1 MKIRAVILAGG
12 EGSRL
17 GVLTAKRAKPAVPFA
32 GKYRIIDFPLSNC
45 VNSGIFDLMVLAQ
58 YRPQSLIEH
67 IGSGAPWDL
76 NRDFTGGIK
85 ILTPYKARND
95 SDWFVG
101 TADAVQQ
108 NFSFVKREF
117 PDLVL
122 ILSGDHIYTM
132 DYEPMISFHLDQRA
146 DLTMGTINVPIEQAS
161 RFGILGTDTKYRVT
175 SFLEKPDKPPSTL
188 ANMGVYLF
196 NRELLDRI
204 LWEDRLNPES
214 SHDFGKNIIPNLIKS
229 EARVFA
235 FPYTGYWMDVGTFQ
249 SYWQAHMDMLSPS
262 PKLKLYNRDWI
273 IHTRT
278 EERPP
283 ARLPASAHVYASMI
297 CDGCYIGAD
306 ARVESSVLSPGVVI
320 RPGAVV
326 RESIILTDSV
336 IESGAV
342 IERAIIDKRSHI
354 GENARIGGGIAD
366 ANIRVALVGKNCSV
380 PAGYV
385 VEPEAQVGTDVI
397 DSDYDEA
404 VVRAG
409 QYIETRRKPNEIL

>member
-76 NRDFTGGIK
+76 NRDFTGGVK

-95 SDWFVG
+95 SDWFAG

-108 NFSFVKREF
+108 NFSFIKRDF

-132 DYEPMISFHLDQRA
+132 DYEPMISFHLDQHA
-146 DLTMGTINVPIEQAS
+146 DLTMGTISVPIEQAS
-161 RFGILGTDTKYRVT
+161 RFGILSTDAKYRVT
-175 SFLEKPDKPPSTL
+175 SFVEKPENPPSTL

-204 LWEDRLNPES
+204 LWEDRINPES
-214 SHDFGKNIIPNLIKS
+214 SHDFGKNIIPNLVKS
-229 EARVFA
+229 DARVFA

-249 SYWQAHMDMLSPS
+249 SYWQAHMDMLSPT

-283 ARLPASAHVYASMI
+283 ARLPASAHVYASMV

-326 RESIILTDSV
+326 RESIVLTDSV

-354 GENARIGGGIAD
+354 GENARVGGGVAHTDIKL
-366 ANIRVALVGKNCSV
+366 ALVGKNCDV

-397 DSDYDEA
+397 DSDFDES
-404 VVRAG
+404 VIRAG
-409 QYIETRRKPNEIL
+409 QYIQTRRQPNEII

>member
-85 ILTPYKARND
+85 ILTPYKARYE

-108 NFSFVKREF
+108 NFSFIKRDL

-132 DYEPMISFHLDQRA
+132 DYEPMISFHLDQQA
-146 DLTMGTINVPIEQAS
+146 DLTIGTIHVPIEEAP

-175 SFLEKPDKPPSTL
+175 SFLEKPSEPPSNL

-196 NRELLDRI
+196 NRDLLDQA
-204 LWEDRLNPES
+204 LWEDRMNPDS
-214 SHDFGKNIIPNLIKS
+214 LHDFGKNIIPNLIKS
-229 EARVFA
+229 DARVFA
-235 FPYTGYWMDVGTFQ
+235 FPYTGYWMDVGTAQ
-249 SYWQAHMDMLSPS
+249 SYWQAHMDMLSSS
-262 PKLKLYNRDWI
+262 PKLKLYSRDWI
-273 IHTRT
+273 VHTRT
-278 EERPP
+278 EERAP
-283 ARLPASAHVYASMI
+283 ARLPATAHVYASMI
-297 CDGCYIGAD
+297 CDGCYIGSD
-306 ARVESSVLSPGVVI
+306 ARIESSVLSPGVVI

-326 RESIILTDSV
+326 RESVILTDSI
-336 IESGAV
+336 IESGTV
-342 IERAIIDKRSHI
+342 IERRLIGKRSHLY
-354 GENARIGGGIAD
+354 ENARVGCGIAD
-366 ANIRVALVGKNCSV
+366 PNIKVALVGKNCIV

-385 VEPEAQVGTDVI
+385 IEPDAQVGTDVI
-397 DSDYDEA
+397 ESDYDESI
-404 VVRAG
+404 VHAG
-409 QYIETRRKPNEIL
+409 QYIQTRRPANEV

>member
-95 SDWFVG
+95 SDWFAG

-108 NFSFVKREF
+108 NFSFIKRDL

-122 ILSGDHIYTM
+122 ILAGDHIYTM
-132 DYEPMISFHLDQRA
+132 DYDPMISFHLDQQA
-146 DLTMGTINVPIEQAS
+146 DLTMGTINVPLEEAS
-161 RFGILGTDTKYRVT
+161 RFGILATDKKYRVT
-175 SFLEKPDKPPSTL
+175 SFLEKPENPPSTL

-196 NRELLDRI
+196 NREVLDKF
-204 LWEDRLNPES
+204 LWEDRLDPDS
-214 SHDFGKNIIPNLIKS
+214 SHDFGKNIIPNLLRS
-229 EARVFA
+229 DARLFA
-235 FPYTGYWMDVGTFQ
+235 FPYTGYWMDVGTAQ
-249 SYWQAHMDMLSPS
+249 SYWQAHMDMLSPT
-262 PKLKLYNRDWI
+262 PKLKLYNRSWI

-278 EERPP
+278 EERAP
-283 ARLPASAHVYASMI
+283 ARLPATAHVYASMV

-342 IERAIIDKRSHI
+342 IERAIIDRRCHI
-354 GENARIGGGIAD
+354 GENARVGWGVAD
-366 ANIRVALVGKNCSV
+366 ANIRLALVGKNCTV

-385 VEPEAQVGTDVI
+385 VEPEAQIGTDVI
-397 DSDYDEA
+397 EA
-404 VVRAG
+404 DFEESVVRAG
-409 QYIETRRKPNEIL
+409 QYIQTRRQANEV

>member
-1 MKIRAVILAGG
+1 MRIRAVILAGG

-45 VNSGIFDLMVLAQ
+45 VNSDIFDLMVLAQ

-76 NRDFTGGIK
+76 NRDFTGGVK
-85 ILTPYKARND
+85 ILTPFKARYE

-108 NFSFVKREF
+108 NFSFIKRDY

-132 DYEPMISFHLDQRA
+132 DYEPMVSFHLDQQA
-146 DLTMGTINVPIEQAS
+146 DLTMGTIHVPIEEAS
-161 RFGILGTDTKYRVT
+161 RFGVLMTDNKYRVT
-175 SFLEKPDKPPSTL
+175 SFLEKPPEPPSNL

-196 NRELLDRI
+196 NRDLLDRI
-204 LWEDRLNPES
+204 LWEDRMNPES
-214 SHDFGKNIIPNLIKS
+214 AHDFGKDIIPRLITS

-235 FPYTGYWMDVGTFQ
+235 FPYTGYWMDVGTVQ
-249 SYWQAHMDMLSPS
+249 SYWQAHMDMLSPA
-262 PKLKLYNRDWI
+262 PKLKLYNRSWI

-297 CDGCYIGAD
+297 CDGCYIGVD

-326 RESIILTDSV
+326 RESIICTDTV

-342 IERAIIDKRSHI
+342 VERAIIDKRSHVH
-354 GENARIGGGIAD
+354 EKARVGWGVAD
-366 ANIRVALVGKNCSV
+366 ANIRLALVGKNSSI

-385 VEPEAQVGTDVI
+385 VEPDSQIGTDVVE
-397 DSDYDEA
+397 SDYEES
-404 VVRAG
+404 VVHSG
-409 QYIETRRKPNEIL
+409 QYIQTRRPANEI

>member
-76 NRDFTGGIK
+76 NRDFTGGVK

-95 SDWFVG
+95 SDWFAG

-108 NFSFVKREF
+108 NFSFIKRDA

-146 DLTMGTINVPIEQAS
+146 DLTMGTINVPLEQAS
-161 RFGILGTDTKYRVT
+161 RFGILATDTKYRVT
-175 SFLEKPDKPPSTL
+175 SFLEKPENPPSTL

-196 NRELLDRI
+196 NRELLDKI
-204 LWEDRLNPES
+204 LWEDRMNPES
-214 SHDFGKNIIPNLIKS
+214 SHDFGKNIIPNLVNS
-229 EARVFA
+229 DARVFA

-249 SYWQAHMDMLSPS
+249 SYWQAHMDMLSPT

-283 ARLPASAHVYASMI
+283 ARLPASAHVYASMV

-342 IERAIIDKRSHI
+342 IERAIIDRRCHI
-354 GENARIGGGIAD
+354 GENARVGWGVAD
-366 ANIRVALVGKNCSV
+366 ANIKLALVGKNCTV

-385 VEPEAQVGTDVI
+385 VEPEAQIGTDVI
-397 DSDYDEA
+397 ETDFTES
-404 VVRAG
+404 VIRAG
-409 QYIETRRKPNEIL
+409 QYIQTRRQANEV

>member
-1 MKIRAVILAGG
+1 MRTRAVILAGG

-45 VNSGIFDLMVLAQ
+45 VNSGIVDLMVLAQ

-76 NRDFTGGIK
+76 NRDFTGGVK
-85 ILTPYKARND
+85 LLTPFKARHD

-108 NFSFVKREF
+108 NFSFIKRDLPE
-117 PDLVL
+117 LVL

-132 DYEPMISFHLDQRA
+132 DYEPMVSFHLDQHA
-146 DLTMGTINVPIEQAS
+146 DLTMGMIQVPLEEAS
-161 RFGILGTDTKYRVT
+161 RFGILETDNKYRVT
-175 SFLEKPDKPPSTL
+175 SFLEKPPEPHSNI

-196 NRELLDRI
+196 RREVLDEA
-204 LWEDRLNPES
+204 LWEDHLNPES
-214 SHDFGKNIIPNLIKS
+214 SHDFGKDIIPRLITS
-229 EARVFA
+229 DARVFA
-235 FPYTGYWMDVGTFQ
+235 FPYTGYWMDVGTIQ
-249 SYWQAHMDMLSPS
+249 SYWQAHMDMLSPA
-262 PKLKLYNRDWI
+262 PKLKLYSRSWI

-283 ARLPASAHVYASMI
+283 ARLPASAHVYASMV
-297 CDGCYIGAD
+297 CDGCYIGVD
-306 ARVESSVLSPGVVI
+306 SRVESSVLSPGVVI

-326 RESIILTDSV
+326 RESIICTDTV

-342 IERAIIDKRSHI
+342 IERAVIDKRCHI
-354 GENARIGGGIAD
+354 GENARVGWGVAD
-366 ANIRVALVGKNCSV
+366 ANIRLALVGKNSTV
-380 PAGYV
+380 PAGCV
-385 VEPEAQVGTDVI
+385 VEPEAQIGTDVI
-397 DSDYDEA
+397 EA
-404 VVRAG
+404 DFHESVVHAG
-409 QYIETRRKPNEIL
+409 QYIQTRRPANEI

>member
-76 NRDFTGGIK
+76 NRDFTGGVK

-95 SDWFVG
+95 SDWFAG

-108 NFSFVKREF
+108 NFSFIKRDS

-132 DYEPMISFHLDQRA
+132 DYEPMISFHLDQHA
-146 DLTMGTINVPIEQAS
+146 DLTMGTINVPLEQAS
-161 RFGILGTDTKYRVT
+161 RFGILATNTKYRVT
-175 SFLEKPDKPPSTL
+175 SFLEKPEKPPSTL

-204 LWEDRLNPES
+204 LWEDRMNPES
-214 SHDFGKNIIPNLIKS
+214 SHDFGKNIIPNLVKS
-229 EARVFA
+229 DARVFA

-283 ARLPASAHVYASMI
+283 ARLPASAHVYASMV

-342 IERAIIDKRSHI
+342 IERAIIDRRCHI
-354 GENARIGGGIAD
+354 SENTRVGGGVAD
-366 ANIRVALVGKNCSV
+366 ANIRLALVGKNCTV

-385 VEPEAQVGTDVI
+385 VEPEAQIGTDVI
-397 DSDYDEA
+397 ETDFTES
-404 VVRAG
+404 VIRAG
-409 QYIETRRKPNEIL
+409 QYIQTRRQANEV

>member
-67 IGSGAPWDL
+67 VGSGAPWDL
-76 NRDFTGGIK
+76 NRDFTGGVK

-95 SDWFVG
+95 SDWFAG

-108 NFSFVKREF
+108 NFSFIKRDF

-132 DYEPMISFHLDQRA
+132 DYEPMISFHLDQHA
-146 DLTMGTINVPIEQAS
+146 DLTMGTISVPIEQAS
-161 RFGILGTDTKYRVT
+161 RFGILATDAKYRVT
-175 SFLEKPDKPPSTL
+175 SFVEKPENPPSTL

-204 LWEDRLNPES
+204 LWEDRINPES
-214 SHDFGKNIIPNLIKS
+214 SHDFGKNIIPNLVKS
-229 EARVFA
+229 DARVFA

-283 ARLPASAHVYASMI
+283 ARLPASAHVYASMV

-326 RESIILTDSV
+326 RESIVLTDTV

-354 GENARIGGGIAD
+354 GENARVGGGVAD
-366 ANIRVALVGKNCSV
+366 VNIKLALVGKNCAV

-385 VEPEAQVGTDVI
+385 VEPEAQIGTDVI
-397 DSDYDEA
+397 DSDFDES
-404 VVRAG
+404 VIRAG
-409 QYIETRRKPNEIL
+409 QYIQTRRKPNEIL

>member
-45 VNSGIFDLMVLAQ
+45 VNSDIFDVMVLAQ

-76 NRDFTGGIK
+76 NRDFTGGVK

-95 SDWFVG
+95 SDWFAG

-108 NFSFVKREF
+108 NFSFVKRDF

-132 DYEPMISFHLDQRA
+132 DFEPMISFHLDQRA
-146 DLTMGTINVPIEQAS
+146 DLTMGTIHVPMEEAS
-161 RFGILGTDTKYRVT
+161 RFGILGTDSKYRVK
-175 SFLEKPDKPPSTL
+175 SFLEKPSNPPSNL

-196 NRELLDRI
+196 NRELLDRV
-204 LWEDRLNPES
+204 LWEDKINPES
-214 SHDFGKNIIPNLIKS
+214 SHDFGKNIIPNLVAS
-229 EARVFA
+229 DARVFA
-235 FPYTGYWMDVGTFQ
+235 YPYTGYWMDVGTFQ
-249 SYWQAHMDMLSPS
+249 SYWQSHMDMLSPT
-262 PKLKLYNRDWI
+262 PKLKLYNRSWI

-278 EERPP
+278 EEYPP
-283 ARLPASAHVYASMI
+283 ARIPASARIYASMI
-297 CDGCYIGAD
+297 CDGCYIGSD
-306 ARVESSVLSPGVVI
+306 TRIESSVLSPGVVV

-326 RESIILTDSV
+326 RESIILTDTV
-336 IESGAV
+336 IDSGAV

-354 GENARIGGGIAD
+354 GENARIGGGVAE
-366 ANIRVALVGKNCSV
+366 ANIRLALVGKNCTIPS
-380 PAGYV
+380 GYV

-397 DSDYDEA
+397 GSDIEGS
-404 VVRAG
+404 VIRAG
-409 QYIETRRKPNEIL
+409 QYIQTQRQPNEV

>member
-67 IGSGAPWDL
+67 VGSGAPWDL
-76 NRDFTGGIK
+76 NRDFTGGVK

-95 SDWFVG
+95 SDWFAG

-108 NFSFVKREF
+108 NFSFIKRDF

-132 DYEPMISFHLDQRA
+132 DYEPMISFHLDQHA
-146 DLTMGTINVPIEQAS
+146 DLTMGTISVPIEQAS
-161 RFGILGTDTKYRVT
+161 RFGILSTDAKYRVT
-175 SFLEKPDKPPSTL
+175 SFVEKPENPPSTL

-204 LWEDRLNPES
+204 LWEDRINPES
-214 SHDFGKNIIPNLIKS
+214 SHDFGKNIIPNLVKS
-229 EARVFA
+229 DARVFA

-283 ARLPASAHVYASMI
+283 ARLPASAHVYASMV

-326 RESIILTDSV
+326 RESIVLTDTV
-336 IESGAV
+336 IESGAI

-354 GENARIGGGIAD
+354 GENARVGGGVAD
-366 ANIRVALVGKNCSV
+366 VNIKLALVGKNCAV

-397 DSDYDEA
+397 DSDFDES
-404 VVRAG
+404 VIRAG
-409 QYIETRRKPNEIL
+409 QYIQTRRKPNEIL

>member
-1 MKIRAVILAGG
+1 MKTRAVILAGG

-45 VNSGIFDLMVLAQ
+45 VNSGIFDVMILAQ

-67 IGSGAPWDL
+67 VGSGAPWDL
-76 NRDFTGGIK
+76 NRDFTGGVK
-85 ILTPYKARND
+85 ILSPYKARND

-108 NFSFVKREF
+108 TFTFIKKNLPE
-117 PDLVL
+117 LIL

-132 DYEPMISFHLDQRA
+132 DYDPMISFHLDHHA
-146 DLTMGTINVPIEQAS
+146 DLTMGTISVPIEEAS
-161 RFGILGTDTKYRVT
+161 RFGILATDDNYRVT
-175 SFLEKPDKPPSTL
+175 SFVEKPANPPSTL

-196 NRELLDRI
+196 NREVLDKA
-204 LWEDRLNPES
+204 LWEDRHRKNS
-214 SHDFGKNIIPNLIKS
+214 SHDFGKDIIPRLLKS
-229 EARVFA
+229 KARIFA
-235 FPYTGYWMDVGTFQ
+235 YPYTGYWMDVGTVQ
-249 SYWQAHMDMLSPS
+249 SYWQAHMDMLSPN
-262 PKLKLYNRDWI
+262 PPLKLYNRDWI

-278 EERPP
+278 EERAP
-283 ARLPASAHVYASMI
+283 ARLPATAHVYASML
-297 CDGCYIGAD
+297 CDGCYVGEN

-326 RESIILTDSV
+326 RESIIATDCV

-342 IERAIIDKRSHI
+342 IERAVLDKRVHV
-354 GENARIGGGIAD
+354 EQNARVGWGIAD
-366 ANIRVALVGKNCSV
+366 QNIRIALVGKNSTV

-385 VEPEAQVGTDVI
+385 IEPEGEVGTDVI
-397 DSDYDEA
+397 ASDYSES

-409 QYIETRRKPNEIL
+409 QVVTTRRQANEI

>member
-95 SDWFVG
+95 SDWFAG

-108 NFSFVKREF
+108 NFSFIKRDF

-146 DLTMGTINVPIEQAS
+146 DLTMGTINVPMEQAS
-161 RFGILGTDTKYRVT
+161 RFGILATDKKYRVT
-175 SFLEKPDKPPSTL
+175 SFLEKPENPPSTL

-204 LWEDRLNPES
+204 LWEDRINPDS
-214 SHDFGKNIIPNLIKS
+214 SHDFGKNIIPNLIQS
-229 EARVFA
+229 DARVFA

-283 ARLPASAHVYASMI
+283 ARLPASAHVYASMV
-297 CDGCYIGAD
+297 CDGCYIGAG

-342 IERAIIDKRSHI
+342 VERAIIDRRCHI
-354 GENARIGGGIAD
+354 GENARVGWGVAD
-366 ANIRVALVGKNCSV
+366 ANIKLALVGKNCTV

-385 VEPEAQVGTDVI
+385 VEPEAQIGTDVI
-397 DSDYDEA
+397 DSDFDES
-404 VVRAG
+404 VIRAG
-409 QYIETRRKPNEIL
+409 QYIQTRRLPNEIV